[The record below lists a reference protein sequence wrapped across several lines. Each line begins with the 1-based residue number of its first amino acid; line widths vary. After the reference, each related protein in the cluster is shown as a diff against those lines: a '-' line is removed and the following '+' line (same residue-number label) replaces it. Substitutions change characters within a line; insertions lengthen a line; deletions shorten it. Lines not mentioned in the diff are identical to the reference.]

1 MSASACSQKL
11 RTPGRI
17 AFGKPTNEMVRRLIP
32 LPEQEDR
39 EGSF

>member
-1 MSASACSQKL
+1 MVVADNPFSGLEC
-11 RTPGRI
+11 I
-17 AFGKPTNEMVRRLIP
+17 ADDMPTNEMVRRLIP